1 MSYGNTMNS
10 ALEDAAQGG
19 AQEALPQA
27 TPDRRAEAG
36 QEAAPARRSEEGRG
50 AESVDVNDLIS
61 RIEAYA
67 NHPDTIKSLT
77 KLMER
82 VDQSSPMRRF
92 RAYWNGLSHVTQ
104 WGLMHVT
111 KALSG
116 SGPIQTMVRF
126 GFIDYKGHKGEDG
139 QIMEEK
145 IISMGGW
152 EKFLVTYGVKFG
164 KYVFP
169 ELKAVEPFVGPLL
182 KLDKISVKT
191 LSHVRVYLRS
201 LHQIQENPENNISAI
216 SDTARSQM
224 DSFSLLPTSDIAT
237 PVSHS
242 PHHDNTDAFRSP
254 RPGSKS
260 PRTLN

>member
-152 EKFLVTYGVKFG
+152 EKFLVMAGQ
-164 KYVFP
+164 P
-169 ELKAVEPFVGPLL
+169 
-182 KLDKISVKT
+182 
-191 LSHVRVYLRS
+191 
-201 LHQIQENPENNISAI
+201 HQE
-216 SDTARSQM
+216 
-224 DSFSLLPTSDIAT
+224 
-237 PVSHS
+237 
-242 PHHDNTDAFRSP
+242 
-254 RPGSKS
+254 
-260 PRTLN
+260 